1 MFQENVQW
9 KDQLKDIDL
18 ASKEFVRKKKKKKVT
33 GKWLM
38 IESSEI

>member
-18 ASKEFVRKKKKKKVT
+18 ASKEFVRKKKKKVT